1 MKTSIDIR
9 LVESGVRF
17 LDQPQSEVKQNQFLD
32 SFRLKISLSYKF
44 KLIYVNSLKWNSF
57 FYAID

>member
-57 FYAID
+57 FNAVD

>member
-44 KLIYVNSLKWNSF
+44 KLNNVKRLSTI
-57 FYAID
+57 

>member
-32 SFRLKISLSYKF
+32 SFRLKICLSYKF

-57 FYAID
+57 FYAVD